1 MSRLRA
7 ILFSLCLVTSGIG
20 HCTSAGGWKTFK
32 STKYRFTVRYPAS
45 WYLFPPLDGALDIL
59 NFPPDQR
66 VHGVI
71 LKESGARINVGPIP
85 SQMTMEQWSK
95 KNTEFDTQTSEREI
109 KNFTKNPS
117 GCTKLVEVTSLDE
130 IGPEVYFH
138 KTAYYCS
145 TKNGSYRVLLSN
157 WEGDPNQ
164 EQLQE
169 IALKVAL
176 SLTVRGGTPSF

>member
-1 MSRLRA
+1 MGFSMRGKPIMWTPALLLLLQGPKRA
-7 ILFSLCLVTSGIG
+7 SAGISLGASIMRVTSGIG

-117 GCTKLVEVTSLDE
+117 GCTKLVEVT
-130 IGPEVYFH
+130 
-138 KTAYYCS
+138 
-145 TKNGSYRVLLSN
+145 
-157 WEGDPNQ
+157 
-164 EQLQE
+164 
-169 IALKVAL
+169 
-176 SLTVRGGTPSF
+176 